1 MHGIRALALEH
12 GVRDNSSQQC
22 LRRLVELE
30 RLDAELAEDVG
41 EALSFLMQLRLE
53 HGLEQQDAGR
63 PADNLLELEKL
74 SSLERDLLKR
84 RAGRGQEIQGAAA
97 PPLPAGQFLMLTSLL
112 RQWQRRRLRDPAYAA
127 MYQEHPDELV
137 SLDCETT
144 SLDPAAAE
152 LLSIGAV
159 KLRGNRILA
168 SEALYLLVRPR
179 QAPSADNVRIHGLA
193 RWTSARAWR
202 RGRRAAAAGLH
213 RRPPAAGLLP
223 EYDLAVLNRYVRPW
237 LGVPLPQRRIEI
249 SGRYYDYKL
258 RQNPD
263 AHIDLSLAS
272 ICRDLDMPTL
282 PRHDALNDAIN
293 AAMLYLALKRRG
305 YG

>member
-1 MHGIRALALEH
+1 
-12 GVRDNSSQQC
+12 
-22 LRRLVELE
+22 
-30 RLDAELAEDVG
+30 
-41 EALSFLMQLRLE
+41 
-53 HGLEQQDAGR
+53 
-63 PADNLLELEKL
+63 
-74 SSLERDLLKR
+74 
-84 RAGRGQEIQGAAA
+84 
-97 PPLPAGQFLMLTSLL
+97 MLTALL

-179 QAPSADNVRIHGLA
+179 QAPSADNVRIHGLRPLDVSQGLA
-193 RWTSARAWR
+193 AEDAVR
-202 RGRRAAAAGLH
+202 RLLDFIGGR
-213 RRPPAAGLLP
+213 PLLGYYL

>member
-1 MHGIRALALEH
+1 M
-12 GVRDNSSQQC
+12 
-22 LRRLVELE
+22 
-30 RLDAELAEDVG
+30 
-41 EALSFLMQLRLE
+41 LS
-53 HGLEQQDAGR
+53 A
-63 PADNLLELEKL
+63 
-74 SSLERDLLKR
+74 
-84 RAGRGQEIQGAAA
+84 
-97 PPLPAGQFLMLTSLL
+97 LL
-112 RQWQRRRLRDPAYAA
+112 RQWQRRRLRDPAYAG
-127 MYQEHPDELV
+127 MYSEHPDELV

-144 SLDPAAAE
+144 SLNPAEAE

-168 SEALYLLVRPR
+168 SEALYLLVRPER
-179 QAPSADNVRIHGLA
+179 APQADNVRIHGLRPIDVSQGLAA
-193 RWTSARAWR
+193 RDAVRLLLDFIG
-202 RGRRAAAAGLH
+202 GR
-213 RRPPAAGLLP
+213 PLLGYYL

-263 AHIDLSLAS
+263 AYIDLRLAS
-272 ICRDLDMPTL
+272 ICRDLDMPAP

-293 AAMLYLALKRRG
+293 AAMLYLALKQRG